1 MVSPLGRVVQ
11 VLERLSSWYVMSLE
25 PAPVFFSLLQIFYPF
40 KANSVS
46 SGCGVLSKEASEKAE
61 RAHQALSPLSRWFG
75 LSK

>member
-1 MVSPLGRVVQ
+1 MVGPLGRVVQ

-46 SGCGVLSKEASEKAE
+46 SG
-61 RAHQALSPLSRWFG
+61 
-75 LSK
+75 